1 MNDEPSSGQ
10 TSNDPEQE
18 RTITQDK
25 EEVYRKERDATVEYP
40 DDNKYIVADH
50 DTLHNILTGIRVD
63 SLYPDMSAQ
72 RNPLPKRIQKGAML
86 ALQQMEYVRL
96 MEDRMRDMEKRVQLI
111 ENKGVDVEAFA
122 PPGEVLAD
130 CIMGIKRMT
139 FHEFIP
145 IDPKAGNTAI
155 DEPTKT
161 QHKRRH
167 QFPSQLPYHL
177 IDVVVGG
184 IYQPDR
190 LGKDQITKSAAGSDP
205 AAPRPTTTDQDLTI
219 HETPSVQ
226 PERIRINSP
235 LLLRIL
241 ERITHLSFYLSN
253 VNNDWILQDQ
263 VILRPFKLFVNFEQ
277 EIRDEIDRLEKIHTH
292 NGSKSQPPAIK
303 TAKHED
309 ESPPNPQS
317 TDENSQNPS
326 IDASVGEINE
336 QTNSLETRRCLEEL
350 WVLRELLDKD
360 LKPTFDLRRQIK
372 DGSARSIAFQD
383 LWHLFTIGS
392 EIVSNG
398 VNGQSQTYRVLD
410 ISGGKPFLCS
420 RFDADMEP
428 VDPLS
433 SGKEVP
439 KFDILS
445 YFYDFDGTDFGA
457 CSQMHTIKSYD
468 GNKAITS
475 LPCFPLIYSKHY
487 NSLKPRDFFIGRGK
501 RFVELIRRTEVVHK
515 RYNGLTQAMD
525 GLREEVTQTLHIWR
539 VLN

>member
-18 RTITQDK
+18 GTITQDK
-25 EEVYRKERDATVEYP
+25 DEAYRKERDVTVENP
-40 DDNKYIVADH
+40 DDNGAIVANRDELFEILSRIQI
-50 DTLHNILTGIRVD
+50 DTL
-63 SLYPDMSAQ
+63 YPAISARQ
-72 RNPLPKRIQKGAML
+72 SPLQMRIQKGAML

-96 MEDRMRDMEKRVQLI
+96 MEDRMRDMEKRVRLI
-111 ENKGVDVEAFA
+111 ENKGVDIEAFA
-122 PPGEVLAD
+122 PPEEVLAD
-130 CIMGIKRMT
+130 CIMDIKRMT
-139 FHEFIP
+139 FQEFIP
-145 IDPKAGNTAI
+145 IDSKAGNTAI
-155 DEPTKT
+155 DERTKI

-167 QFPSQLPYHL
+167 TFPSQLPYHL

-184 IYQPDR
+184 INQPDR
-190 LGKDQITKSAAGSDP
+190 LGKDQVTKSAAGSDP
-205 AAPRPTTTDQDLTI
+205 AAPRPTTTDQDLTV

-241 ERITHLSFYLSN
+241 ERITNMSFNLSN

-277 EIRDEIDRLEKIHTH
+277 EIRDEIDRLEKIHTR
-292 NGSKSQPPAIK
+292 NDSKSQPPATK

-326 IDASVGEINE
+326 IDASVGKVNE
-336 QTNSLETRRCLEEL
+336 QKNSLETRRCLEEL
-350 WVLRELLDKD
+350 CVLRELLDKD

-372 DGSARSIAFQD
+372 DGSTRSIAFQD
-383 LWHLFTIGS
+383 LWHLFSIGS
-392 EIVSNG
+392 EVVSNG
-398 VNGQSQTYRVLD
+398 VNGQSQNYRILD
-410 ISGGKPFLCS
+410 VSGGKPFLCS
-420 RFDADMEP
+420 RIDAHMDRG

-433 SGKEVP
+433 SGEEVP

-457 CSQMHTIKSYD
+457 CSQLHTIKSYD
-468 GNKAITS
+468 GNKAIIS

-501 RFVELIRRTEVVHK
+501 RFVELIRQTEVVHK
-515 RYNGLTQAMD
+515 RYSGLTQAMD
-525 GLREEVTQTLHIWR
+525 GLREEVR
-539 VLN
+539 